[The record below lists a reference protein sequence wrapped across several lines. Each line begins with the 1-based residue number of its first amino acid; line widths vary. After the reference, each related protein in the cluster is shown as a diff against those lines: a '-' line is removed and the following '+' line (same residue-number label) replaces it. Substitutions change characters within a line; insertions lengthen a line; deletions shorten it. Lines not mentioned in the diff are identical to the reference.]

1 MKNWNAHLQLRFP
14 RIMFLCAQIGQILDV
29 VENSGVAND
38 TLVMLSSDHGG
49 RGRYHG
55 RFQDDD
61 LMIPMFVKGISLLLF
76 PFPKLTFQ
84 FSHFEV

>member
-1 MKNWNAHLQLRFP
+1 MHIKILQFRDKKVIF
-14 RIMFLCAQIGQILDV
+14 CAQIGEILDV

-61 LMIPMFVKGISLLLF
+61 LMIPMFVKGTLFSL
-76 PFPKLTFQ
+76 T
-84 FSHFEV
+84 

>member
-1 MKNWNAHLQLRFP
+1 MHTSSYHFQGLFFMP
-14 RIMFLCAQIGQILDV
+14 QIGQTLDV

-55 RFQDDD
+55 RLQDDG
-61 LMIPMFVKGISLLLF
+61 LMIPMFVKG
-76 PFPKLTFQ
+76 T
-84 FSHFEV
+84 